1 MTPDRGQP
9 LERVSVV
16 FGLLWRTLTTETA
29 SQEQANR
36 TEATERVGGN
46 EPPTAEA
53 NRDRPTETEERASRL
68 AWKYS
73 LGSATRGNGNP
84 PQVPHTGETGRNRGG
99 KEKSPPPKQRRAHEL
114 PRGHG
119 SRPQQPISAQT
130 TTRRAREGERAT
142 RRKCPRV

>member
-1 MTPDRGQP
+1 M
-9 LERVSVV
+9 
-16 FGLLWRTLTTETA
+16 TTETV

-36 TEATERVGGN
+36 TEATERDGGN

-84 PQVPHTGETGRNRGG
+84 PQVTHKGRKGAKPWRKGEEPTAQP
-99 KEKSPPPKQRRAHEL
+99 KESPR
-114 PRGHG
+114 
-119 SRPQQPISAQT
+119 T
-130 TTRRAREGERAT
+130 TTGARL
-142 RRKCPRV
+142 